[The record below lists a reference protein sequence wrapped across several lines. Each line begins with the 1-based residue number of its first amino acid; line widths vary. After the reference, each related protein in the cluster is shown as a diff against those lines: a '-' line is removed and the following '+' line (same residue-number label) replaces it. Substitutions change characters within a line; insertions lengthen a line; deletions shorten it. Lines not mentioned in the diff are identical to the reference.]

1 MAGKH
6 LLAAL
11 TGASLLPLMVA
22 APVQAQD
29 QSFLDVQAG
38 VGYSSNPELRV
49 NGSSSAFGRLSA
61 YGFTE
66 WSTERS
72 STNLSGYVENTTYL
86 RRYGSRQIWSLDASH
101 STAVN
106 ETTRLFGNLGFSG
119 DFGAQLSSRFFGPP
133 ADALPVNPILPDTA
147 VIVVTP
153 DLVALNQRQYRF
165 GGSGG
170 ASFTL
175 SPRDSIIATFGAQR
189 IWFSGSNASLLDYT
203 SYDSSLAWRRQV
215 NERLS
220 LGVRLIASRSNYA
233 GDRSITSYG
242 PQLTAN
248 LALSESLELGGA
260 IGFVRQERK
269 FDDTGED
276 SSTDLALDA
285 SICRRLEYERFCGRV
300 SRSTQSAALGFASTS
315 TTVTGEY
322 SRRLSATDQLQ
333 ASLAFVRT
341 DAPSGVGFSQQSLYS
356 LAGSYD
362 KKISQRLSA
371 GVTVAAR
378 KFTLEGADPKAD
390 LSGTFFIRNRFG
402 SVR

>member
-6 LLAAL
+6 LLTAL
-11 TGASLLPLMVA
+11 AGASLLPLMVA
-22 APVQAQD
+22 APAHAQN
-29 QSFLDVQAG
+29 QSFLDIQAG

-49 NGSSSAFGRLSA
+49 NGSSSVFGRVSAFGFS
-61 YGFTE
+61 G

-72 STNLSGYVENTTYL
+72 TTNLSGYVENTSYF
-86 RRYGSRQIWSLDASH
+86 RRYGNRQIWSLDASH
-101 STAVN
+101 STQVN

-119 DFGAQLSSRFFGPP
+119 DLGAQLSSRFFGPP
-133 ADALPVNPILPDTA
+133 ADSLPVNPILPDTA

-170 ASFTL
+170 ASFVL
-175 SPRDSIIATFGAQR
+175 SPRDSIIGTVGAQR
-189 IWFSGSNASLLDYT
+189 IWFSGSNADLLNYT
-203 SYDSSLAWRRQV
+203 SFDTSLAWQRQV

-220 LGVRLIASRSNYA
+220 FGVRLIASRSDYV

-242 PQLTAN
+242 PQLTGN
-248 LALSESLELGGA
+248 LALSENLDLGGA

-276 SSTDLALDA
+276 SSTELAFDA
-285 SICRRLEYERFCGRV
+285 SLCRRLEYERFCGRV
-300 SRSTQSAALGFASTS
+300 ARSTQSAALGFATTS

-341 DAPSGVGFSQQSLYS
+341 DAPSGIGFGQQNLYS

-378 KFTLEGADPKAD
+378 KFTYEGVDPKAD
-390 LSGTFFIRNRFG
+390 LGGTFFIRNRFG